1 MLQNITF
8 AFNNYFK
15 AFNFI
20 KTNNLKKYYIIPG
33 LINFILMIGFYFF
46 SRYLS
51 ESVLN
56 LFNKFLGGGANSI
69 IQLVLQFIVYLL
81 IFGIY
86 YLIYKTLILIILS
99 PFLSYISERVETTIT
114 KKEFN
119 FSLKE
124 NFYFIKRGIVVTLKS
139 FLRELF
145 FTGIIL
151 ILFFI
156 PLINI
161 IVPILL
167 FIVQSYYIGFS
178 FIDYTLERH
187 DYNTGTNI
195 IRKNP
200 LFFLINGGFFTL
212 FLFIPIVGIFIAP
225 LVTVV
230 ATTTGTLKLI
240 EDEESRKMEENL

>member
-1 MLQNITF
+1 MLKNVLF

-33 LINFILMIGFYFF
+33 LINFLLVIGFYFF
-46 SRYLS
+46 SRYLT
-51 ESVLN
+51 ENILN
-56 LFNKFLGGGANSI
+56 LINNFLGGDANSFM
-69 IQLVLQFIVYLL
+69 QLILQFIIYLL
-81 IFGIY
+81 IFGVY

-99 PFLSYISERVETTIT
+99 PFLSYISERVESTIT
-114 KKEFN
+114 NQEFN
-119 FSLKE
+119 FSFKDNL
-124 NFYFIKRGIVVTLKS
+124 YFIKRGIMVTLKS

-151 ILFFI
+151 LLFFV
-156 PLINI
+156 PMINI
-161 IVPILL
+161 SVPILL

-187 DYNTGTNI
+187 DYNTGTDI
-195 IRKNP
+195 IRYNP
-200 LFFLINGGFFTL
+200 IFFLVNGGLFTL
-212 FLFIPIVGIFIAP
+212 FLFIPVIGIFIAP

-230 ATTTGTLKLI
+230 ATTTGTLELI
-240 EDEESRKMEENL
+240 AEEKKKKSEESL